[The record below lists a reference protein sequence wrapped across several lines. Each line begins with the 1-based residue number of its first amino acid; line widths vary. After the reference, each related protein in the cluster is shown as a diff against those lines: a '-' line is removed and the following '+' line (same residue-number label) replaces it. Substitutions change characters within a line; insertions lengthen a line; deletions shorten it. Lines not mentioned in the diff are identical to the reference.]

1 MGKALVF
8 GLGISGIAAAEFLRL
23 KGYSV
28 IGVDKN
34 SQIIDASP
42 ECRRLQEK
50 GIIVQ
55 IDTEDLDWVGIE
67 LLILSPG
74 VTQSHPLCQRALQ
87 SGIEIIGEAE
97 LAFRYLNQKCVGITG
112 TNGKTTVTLL
122 AEHVLN
128 ASGIKAKALG
138 NVGEPL
144 TKYVL
149 QNDPE
154 EVVVA
159 EISSYQLETMKR
171 KSFDA
176 AVIMNITPDHLDR
189 YSSMEEYARAKCRI
203 LSCLK
208 DRGVL
213 YVHENIM
220 SEYPDMLNGTNV
232 RTFGS
237 NKAADLWTDKRA
249 IWHREKVETLLPVR
263 YRELGIHESE
273 NALAVWSLCRAFG
286 VTAENFLHAVEIF
299 KKPPHRIEFVASFD
313 GVIFYDDSKGTNIDA
328 VIQAV
333 GAMRG
338 PVILIAGGVDKGASY
353 LPWQKHL
360 QGKIKKII
368 AIGQAS
374 SKIERELCP
383 YFEIEMADSLAKAVA
398 EAAACAV
405 NGDHVLLSLGCSSY
419 DMFRDYTHRGREF
432 QRYVQDLV
440 EERRKKK

>member
-1 MGKALVF
+1 MKKALVL
-8 GLGISGIAAAEFLRL
+8 GLGISGSAAAEFLAL
-23 KGYSV
+23 KGYLV
-28 IGVDKN
+28 IGVDRN
-34 SQIIDASP
+34 SQVVAVS
-42 ECRRLQEK
+42 RLREK

-55 IDTEDLDWVGIE
+55 VDTEDLDWVGIE

-74 VTQSHPLCQRALQ
+74 VSQSHPLCQRALKAR
-87 SGIEIIGEAE
+87 IEIIGEAE

-144 TKYVL
+144 TNYVL
-149 QNDPE
+149 QKDPQ
-154 EVVVA
+154 EVIVA
-159 EISSYQLETMKR
+159 ELSSYQLETMKR

-189 YSSMEEYARAKCRI
+189 YSSMEEYARAKCQI
-203 LSCLK
+203 LPCLK
-208 DRGVL
+208 DQGVL

-220 SEYPDMLNGTNV
+220 CDYPGLLNGNRV
-232 RTFGS
+232 KTFGS
-237 NKAADLWTDKRA
+237 NNTADLWTDKRA

-273 NALAVWSLCRAFG
+273 NALAVWSLSRAFG
-286 VTAENFLHAVEIF
+286 VTAEQFCRAVETF
-299 KKPPHRIEFVASFD
+299 KKPPHRIEFVASFE
-313 GVIFYDDSKGTNIDA
+313 GVSFYDDSKGTNIDA

-353 LPWQKHL
+353 LPWQKQL

-405 NGDHVLLSLGCSSY
+405 NGDHVLLSPGCSSY